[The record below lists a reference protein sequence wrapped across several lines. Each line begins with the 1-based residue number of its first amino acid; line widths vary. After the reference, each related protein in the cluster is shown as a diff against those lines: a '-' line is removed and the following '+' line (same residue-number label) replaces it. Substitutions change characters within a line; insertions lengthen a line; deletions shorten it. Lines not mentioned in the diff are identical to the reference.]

1 MDPGVESV
9 RIAEVRQVSPGDH
22 QRVLQGILGP
32 IDVAEDPLC
41 DREEPVTPNADQVD
55 VRLPIPVPCHLDE
68 VTIHGPASSFR
79 ARWGRRPNLLVVQR
93 GTSFILRP
101 AILAPRAGA
110 SERPGEGGSLV
121 EFYPWVVF
129 VHVAAAFL
137 FVMGHG
143 ASMWVSDQIR
153 RERDPTRIQ
162 ALLELSSRS
171 LGLVYAS
178 LLTLLVAGIAA
189 GIMGGHFG
197 RGWIWAAIIVLVAII
212 VLMYA
217 LASRYYGRV
226 REAVG
231 MRSYQTAKDAPDP
244 TPISPEELAVLVD
257 SRRPDV
263 IGLVGVIGLLVL
275 LWLMMFKPF

>member
-1 MDPGVESV
+1 M
-9 RIAEVRQVSPGDH
+9 
-22 QRVLQGILGP
+22 
-32 IDVAEDPLC
+32 
-41 DREEPVTPNADQVD
+41 
-55 VRLPIPVPCHLDE
+55 
-68 VTIHGPASSFR
+68 
-79 ARWGRRPNLLVVQR
+79 
-93 GTSFILRP
+93 
-101 AILAPRAGA
+101 
-110 SERPGEGGSLV
+110 

>member
-1 MDPGVESV
+1 ME
-9 RIAEVRQVSPGDH
+9 
-22 QRVLQGILGP
+22 
-32 IDVAEDPLC
+32 
-41 DREEPVTPNADQVD
+41 
-55 VRLPIPVPCHLDE
+55 
-68 VTIHGPASSFR
+68 
-79 ARWGRRPNLLVVQR
+79 W
-93 GTSFILRP
+93 
-101 AILAPRAGA
+101 
-110 SERPGEGGSLV
+110 
-121 EFYPWVVF
+121 YPWVVF

-153 RERDPTRIQ
+153 RERDPARIR

-171 LGLVYAS
+171 LGLVYGS
-178 LLTLLVAGIAA
+178 LLTLLIAGIVA

-197 RGWIWAAIIVLVAII
+197 RGWIWAAIAVLVTIM
-212 VLMYA
+212 VLMYI

-231 MRSYQTAKDAPDP
+231 LRGYETPKTAPDP
-244 TPISPEELAVLVD
+244 TPVSAEELAVLVD

-263 IGLVGVIGLLVL
+263 IGVIGVVGLLVL